1 MTSRIALMI
10 CTYVVATMPPNSTY
24 ASISTPTAAT
34 EIS

>member
-1 MTSRIALMI
+1 MI
-10 CTYVVATMPPNSTY
+10 WTYVVATIPPNSTY